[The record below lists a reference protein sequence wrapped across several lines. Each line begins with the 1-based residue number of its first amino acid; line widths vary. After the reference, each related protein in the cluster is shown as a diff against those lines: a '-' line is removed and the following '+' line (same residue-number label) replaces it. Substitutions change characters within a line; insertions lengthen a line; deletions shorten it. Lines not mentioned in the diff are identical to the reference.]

1 MIKLVDCTRLVYRR
15 LFCRFR
21 SDVVWLLTWMLNV
34 NNRISI
40 VLETTT
46 AIAIAIQATYTNT
59 QMAFLG
65 CTLIYRVNENPFII
79 YFLLLYSFH
88 SVINLI
94 GIWIYDLS
102 RHFQTFNRYKF
113 PSIVKYRI
121 TRCIFC
127 GRKTSILLLYFEF
140 WPDFIA
146 RSILFTLRKYEPLY
160 LDTRSISLVHAAVSP
175 CYLRIKKQS
184 RGSGVWIFFITVTA
198 HDIRNVFSFMTF
210 LARMYAIRI
219 NEEHV

>member
-1 MIKLVDCTRLVYRR
+1 MIKLVDCTRLVYRW
-15 LFCRFR
+15 LFRRFR
-21 SDVVWLLTWMLNV
+21 SNVVWLLTWMLNV

-40 VLETTT
+40 VLETT

-59 QMAFLG
+59 EMAFLW
-65 CTLIYRVNENPFII
+65 CTLMYRLNENPFIV
-79 YFLLLYSFH
+79 YFLLSCSFYS
-88 SVINLI
+88 VVNLI
-94 GIWIYDLS
+94 GIRTDDLS
-102 RHFQTFNRYKF
+102 RHFQSFNRYKF
-113 PSIVKYRI
+113 PSIVEYRI
-121 TRCIFC
+121 ARCIFC
-127 GRKTSILLLYFEF
+127 RRKTSILLLYFEF

-160 LDTRSISLVHAAVSP
+160 LDTRSISLAHAAVSP

-210 LARMYAIRI
+210 LPRMYAIRI